1 MASNLI
7 EIIGLLLLLGLV
19 RLWVGGLAR
28 LWAIAP
34 TAIHHP
40 IDAVARHLAR

>member
-7 EIIGLLLLLGLV
+7 EIIGLFLLLGLV

-28 LWAIAP
+28 LWAITP
-34 TAIHHP
+34 TAIRHP
-40 IDAVARHLAR
+40 VDAVARRLAH